1 MQMLY
6 QGASAPFTRNLYS
19 QKLQQMNC
27 VRLRTMMTNSN
38 PLSNIWTM
46 GRTDRWG
53 TYVRRR
59 SVFPQWQWHFIQ
71 TIICREEKCHSIAST
86 KNSANR
92 ALTLVPWPL
101 HELSVTLAWIKCM
114 NAWDLLE
121 LLEQCVCRLMTMDQI
136 LRFLCP
142 EETGCSPLK
151 TTFAPHCRFWEVI
164 AADCM
169 GPFPVTNLRNWYILN
184 IGDLFTKYIETA
196 ALPSVETAINTLFFY
211 W

>member
-6 QGASAPFTRNLYS
+6 QGASTPFTRNLYS
-19 QKLQQMNC
+19 QKLQQINC

-114 NAWDLLE
+114 NAWDPHTFG
-121 LLEQCVCRLMTMDQI
+121 TMCLQTYDDGSN
-136 LRFLCP
+136 P
-142 EETGCSPLK
+142 
-151 TTFAPHCRFWEVI
+151 A
-164 AADCM
+164 
-169 GPFPVTNLRNWYILN
+169 FPVPRRNGMFTTQNHLCSLLPFLVYGKLLLQTVWA
-184 IGDLFTKYIETA
+184 LFLSQT
-196 ALPSVETAINTLFFY
+196 
-211 W
+211 